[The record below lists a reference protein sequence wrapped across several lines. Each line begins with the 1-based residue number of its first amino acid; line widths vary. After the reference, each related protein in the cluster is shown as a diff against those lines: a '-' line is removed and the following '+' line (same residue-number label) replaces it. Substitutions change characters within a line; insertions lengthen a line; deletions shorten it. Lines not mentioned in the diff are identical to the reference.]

1 MNFILEL
8 ICKDILAKSKIIL
21 GNSDYLKDQFM
32 NQTSNLSSKFHRILF
47 DSEKLITESFY
58 IPENDEGEMEFDFE
72 FEESVDEENDSVQYS
87 KIETKFSI
95 EQGHIK
101 DDPNIFYTIM
111 IAIKWIYEGMNKF
124 VESFGNWLNLSL
136 EDLELTEFYFCKE

>member
-1 MNFILEL
+1 
-8 ICKDILAKSKIIL
+8 
-21 GNSDYLKDQFM
+21 M

-95 EQGHIK
+95 EQGYIK

-111 IAIKWIYEGMNKF
+111 IAIKWIDEGMNKF

>member
-47 DSEKLITESFY
+47 DSEKLIYFC
-58 IPENDEGEMEFDFE
+58 ID
-72 FEESVDEENDSVQYS
+72 NDSSQ
-87 KIETKFSI
+87 IEI
-95 EQGHIK
+95 IQG
-101 DDPNIFYTIM
+101 
-111 IAIKWIYEGMNKF
+111 
-124 VESFGNWLNLSL
+124 WL
-136 EDLELTEFYFCKE
+136 